1 MNLSY
6 HPRSAGL
13 ALCAVLLS
21 YATAVFGATGTWQST
36 NTVYGSSA
44 WTNSYNW
51 SASPYPSA
59 VQTATFSASGN
70 GRTVIDLDG
79 LSSISNITFSG
90 TGAAGYTLG
99 AGGPD
104 AQTLT
109 LSANGILQL
118 ASSVA
123 NPQRVDAKIQLGP
136 DAAAGSYSVRNDS
149 STYPLTLAGGAFHPG
164 AGASKALTFLGNGT
178 TVVSGNILSN
188 GVNTLTVTNAGP
200 GHLSLAGASAFSTFV
215 GANGLTTLAGAN
227 LIRYAYLHNNA
238 PLYVSGSNSIGTLYI
253 YGTGATV
260 INITGGFL
268 SFNGGGGLMIRAEQN
283 TVINGPGKLV
293 VAVGTSSNLTG
304 DNYCAPGKTVTVN
317 ADLTGFQGLELWSGS
332 GTWVLNGRNDFTGN
346 LSMGPATVVCSK
358 IGMKG
363 STDSNL
369 GAGTTVT
376 LPSSTAKFVYVGAG
390 ETTDRTFAFTSTGA
404 TLDQSGTGHLVFTG
418 IPTISAGD
426 KTLVLQGSTEG
437 TAEFASA
444 IPNSSTLSLLKNGTG
459 TWILSANNTLA
470 GTTTVSGGTLALRG
484 NTVGKLGSSTA
495 YVINAG
501 GTLILDNTTLS
512 NSTDR
517 LRNASPV
524 TLNGG
529 TLAFA
534 NDGGDADFSEA
545 AGELSV
551 STGASTVSA
560 SRAAAD
566 RTSALTFASLT
577 HSDGATVNFA
587 GPGLGDPDNR
597 NRILIASQADGPLPG
612 WVTVNG
618 LPAAYT
624 SSRGVYAAD
633 GSSFT
638 SISAR
643 GPSTLPDTPAA
654 PAVIATD
661 GTSGPI
667 DLASPLTRV
676 SYLFQNTAIPA
687 TLDTAD
693 KAFQTDAIVI
703 PDGKAPVTV
712 GQAPNDGTLAPV
724 TPGGTLT
731 LSSSG
736 GALTVNAALVDNTS
750 ASSLY
755 KLGSGTATLAST
767 GTLSGTVSVSGGTLT
782 LGHADALAFATLAS
796 GVSFGDSI
804 GAFNIGALS
813 GSFAQP
819 LEDAAAAAVSLS
831 VSGGAY
837 SGILSG
843 SGTLVKT
850 GPGTLALSSAN
861 THTGGTAVEAGT
873 LSLQNA
879 AAAGTGPVTDN
890 ATLSLDVVG
899 TDVTYPF
906 PSLSGSG
913 TVLAPIGSGSNINRF
928 PGDFS
933 AFAGTWFVGTNA
945 GGRILF
951 NGQDGSAATLVV
963 ATNSQLIAYPGTGDN
978 VHRAH
983 VILYG
988 GDPSDT
994 YGNLRIDNGVEWAGP
1009 VTLRGPMTDEQDG
1022 TLGNGSGTAVVSGVI
1037 GDDNLGIGLS
1047 KSHSGTVILTA
1058 DNSFSGP
1065 VWVKNGTLGVPRIGT
1080 AASGNSPLGDQPD
1093 ADTAALALGRL
1104 TSTGTLNYLGNGETT
1119 DREIRL
1125 AGTTGGAGLYHN
1137 GTNTLT
1143 FAGNISPV
1151 AAGNKRLTLAGDA
1164 TTGPGVLTGVFSDFD
1179 ASSSNTLYKNGWSTW
1194 RLETA
1199 NTFKGSVEVRNGNL
1213 VVAHDQALGLG
1224 PKNVSANNNA
1234 VESGSRNLPH
1244 VVLDGSAG
1252 PLTLPAD
1259 ITFRTSSQVEGAI
1272 INAAGDNTILGN
1284 INLTSGDGDTIVNSA
1299 AGRLTL
1305 AGRVYP
1311 PTDTSRRLRFW
1322 GDGDGEVSGV
1332 ISNGATAALPVWKE
1346 QGTGTWTLTG
1356 PNTHTGLTSSDAGT
1370 LVIGGPD
1377 GRVGGPSGATL
1388 AGTLAVSNAPDANLS
1403 DRLPDAAAV
1412 TLANGGTFRFLH
1424 TGGDADYA
1432 EAAGTLT
1439 VSGTNASSVSA
1450 SLAKDGRTSTLTF
1463 AALARTAP
1471 ATLDFS
1477 GDDLGLDDRNRV
1489 IITAQPDGLIGLWAT
1504 YNGSALAAY
1513 SAASGVVA
1521 ADSDLVAEL
1530 PAKGPADIPDAASKV
1545 ARITIEGTN
1554 GPLTLAAATT
1564 GSLKGLL
1571 QDSAWD
1577 STVAL
1582 PGKALL
1588 ADDVRIASGKAAL
1601 TIGEARDEGT
1611 LAPLTAGGT
1620 LALIND
1626 SASALTVNAT
1636 LTNNATASSLT
1647 TLGAVT
1653 LAGAPRHS
1661 GPTLIS
1667 AGDLTVNVATSG
1679 TNALVGAVSGAGNLV
1694 KAGAGALALNAAN
1707 SSFSGTLTVSGGTLQ
1722 PKNNASLG
1730 ATAGRTVIEA
1740 GATLDLGTT
1749 AYAAQGVNFGRE
1761 VFVVSGAGVGG
1772 RGALVNSSNL
1782 SQYNALHDVI
1792 LADDATFGGEQSGGR
1807 FDIRSTGTFDMGGHT
1822 LTKVGL
1828 NLFSITSIS
1837 VANPGNVD
1845 LREGSFRLETSAKLN
1860 GDAANTLTLRTG
1872 ARFESYNLATPVPWS
1887 LDMEN
1892 NATFAAVQG
1901 NTAALNIWSGPA
1913 TLGGTALFDSGGY
1926 SATLAGEI
1934 SGPGRLLKS
1943 GNGTLYLTGQN
1954 NTYGGGTTLSNGT
1967 LRIYNP
1973 GGLPNFA
1980 TPGAFTASP
1989 ATVVTNALVLYS
2001 GDGTTGWTGAQLEA
2015 LLATAP
2021 FNSTRSTF
2029 GLDTTAADIDHA
2041 LTLSGAMAF
2050 AQYGSGTLVQRGPV
2064 NITGTLNLFNSGVL
2078 DFGPDVS
2085 ATVTGNTY
2093 VNDTSTL
2100 FLTNNNTYAAN
2111 AFVVEESGR
2120 LYLGSGST
2128 LTLPA
2133 SQDFHVRGTQNA
2145 KAFIDGTLTAARD
2158 LCIARNASGDRATL
2172 VVSGTVTA
2180 AHLFAGHNG
2189 TGRAG
2194 AVIQN
2199 GGVMHIGTNTIS
2211 APVFAVGNQGS
2222 YGYLQLNGGETRTGQ
2237 FSLGDNSASGDYR
2250 NTAAVADFNGG
2261 ALTLTKS
2268 GGWLIH
2274 GWNGGY
2280 GALNI
2285 RSGTVKG
2292 PAGSNDTTLN
2302 YAADRG
2308 AYGIINLLGPDGLLD
2323 ATGYGNDRGVDLAR
2337 SGGNQAGY
2345 LNLNGGTLLANTVR
2359 AGSTATPTFLN
2370 FNGGTLLARPTT
2382 TKAATFLQGITY
2394 ATVYAGGA
2402 VIDSSNANITVA
2414 QNLQAPGDYG
2424 MASIP
2429 LASGGAGYI
2438 GAPFVVIT
2446 GGSGTGATA
2455 VASVD
2460 LALGQVT
2467 ALTVTS
2473 PGFGYQPGDT
2483 LVAAL
2488 RGGGFTS
2495 PALVALP
2502 VLTPNALAGGLTKLG
2517 SGTLTLAGTNTYGGA
2532 TDVGAGT
2539 LKLASPLALPTHS
2552 DVTLAAGAT
2561 LDLNGITVTNTVSG
2575 QGTVSNG
2582 TLVTVISPAGE
2593 NALGTETLTLTSA
2606 TLQGT
2611 YLADVTADGA
2621 SDYLTLNGNVNLAGL
2636 TLHLVDIDAL
2646 HRDRTYTIAKI
2657 NGTWSGTLATDNLPD
2672 PRWHTNVLSDGTVR
2686 LLFVEGTIIFLR

>member
-1 MNLSY
+1 MNFSN
-6 HPRSAGL
+6 RSRSTGL
-13 ALCAVLLS
+13 ALCAVFTS
-21 YATAVFGATGTWQST
+21 YATAVSGASGTWQST

-59 VQTATFSASGN
+59 AQTATFSGSGN

-90 TGAAGYTLG
+90 TGAAAYTLG

-164 AGASKALTFLGNGT
+164 SGASKALTFLGNGT

-200 GHLSLAGASAFSTFV
+200 GHLALAGASDFTTYVAASGATTFS
-215 GANGLTTLAGAN
+215 GAN
-227 LIRYAYLHNNA
+227 LIRYAYLNNDA
-238 PLYVSGSNSIGTLYI
+238 PLFISGSNSIGTLYI
-253 YGTGATV
+253 YGTGATA
-260 INITGGFL
+260 INILEGFL
-268 SFNGGGGLMIRAEQN
+268 SFTGGGGLMIRAEQN
-283 TVINGPGKLV
+283 AVINGPGKLV

-317 ADLTGFQGLELWSGS
+317 ADITGFQGLELWSGS
-332 GTWVLNGRNDFTGN
+332 GTWILNGRNDFQGN
-346 LSMGPATVVCSK
+346 LSMGPATVVCAK

-363 STDSNL
+363 ATDSNL
-369 GAGTTVT
+369 GSGTTVT
-376 LPSSTAKFVYVGAG
+376 LASSTTKLVYIGTG
-390 ETTDRTFAFTSTGA
+390 ETTDRIFAFSGSGV

-418 IPTISAGD
+418 IPTISSGN
-426 KTLVLQGSTEG
+426 KTLVLQGSTAG

-470 GTTTVSGGTLALRG
+470 GTTTVNGGTLALRG

-501 GTLILDNTTLS
+501 GTLLLDNTTLS

-529 TLAFA
+529 TLTFA

-551 STGASTVSA
+551 SAGASTVTA
-560 SRAAAD
+560 SRAAAA
-566 RTSALTFASLT
+566 RTSAFTFASLS
-577 HSDGATVNFA
+577 HADGATVNFA

-597 NRILIASQADGPLPG
+597 NRILITSQADGPLPG

-633 GSSFT
+633 GASYT
-638 SISAR
+638 AIPAR

-654 PAVIATD
+654 PAIISTD
-661 GTSGPI
+661 GTDGPI
-667 DLASPLTRV
+667 DLAAPLTRV
-676 SYLFQNTAIPA
+676 SYLYQDTATPA

-693 KAFQTDAIVI
+693 KALQTDAIII
-703 PDGKAPVTV
+703 PAGKAPVTV
-712 GQAPNDGTLAPV
+712 GQAPSDGTLAPV
-724 TPGGTLT
+724 TAGGTLT

-755 KLGSGTATLAST
+755 KIGTGTATLASA

-796 GVSFGDSI
+796 GVSFGNAI

-813 GSFAQP
+813 GTFDQP
-819 LEDAAAAAVSLS
+819 LEDAASAAVSLS
-831 VSGGAY
+831 VSDGAF
-837 SGILSG
+837 SGTLSG
-843 SGTLVKT
+843 SGALVKV

-861 THTGGTAVEAGT
+861 THAGGTAVEAGT
-873 LSLQNA
+873 LSLQNS

-890 ATLSLDVVG
+890 ATLSLAVVG
-899 TDVTYPF
+899 SDVTYPF

-913 TVLAPIGSGSNINRF
+913 TVLAPVGSGSNINRF

-933 AFAGTWFVGTNA
+933 AFTGTWFVGTNA

-951 NGQDGSAATLVV
+951 NGPDASAATLIV

-978 VHRAH
+978 IHRAH

-1037 GDDNLGIGLS
+1037 GDDGLGIGLS
-1047 KSHSGTVILTA
+1047 KSHSGAMILTA
-1058 DNSFSGP
+1058 SNTFSGP
-1065 VWVKNGTLGVPRIGT
+1065 VWVKNGTLGVPRIG
-1080 AASGNSPLGDQPD
+1080 AAAAGYAPLGNQPD

-1143 FAGNISPV
+1143 FTGNITSV
-1151 AAGNKRLTLAGDA
+1151 TAGNKRLTLAGDA
-1164 TTGPGVLTGVFSDFD
+1164 TTGTGVLAGVFSDY
-1179 ASSSNTLYKNGWSTW
+1179 ASSTNNLYKNGWGTW
-1194 RLETA
+1194 RLEAA
-1199 NTFKGSVEVRNGNL
+1199 NTFKGAVEIRNGNL
-1213 VVAHDQALGLG
+1213 VVAHSQALGIG

-1234 VESGSRNLPH
+1234 TEAGSRNLPH
-1244 VVLDGSAG
+1244 IVLDGSAAD
-1252 PLTLPAD
+1252 LTIPAD

-1311 PTDTSRRLRFW
+1311 PTDTNRRLRFW
-1322 GDGDGEVSGV
+1322 GDGDGEVSGI

-1370 LVIGGPD
+1370 LVIGGSD
-1377 GRVGGPSGATL
+1377 GRVGGPAGATL
-1388 AGTLAVSNAPDANLS
+1388 SGTLAVSNAPDANLS

-1412 TLANGGTFRFLH
+1412 TLSNGGTFRFLH
-1424 TGGDADYA
+1424 AGGDADYA

-1439 VSGTNASSVSA
+1439 VAGTNACFVTA
-1450 SLAKDGRTSTLTF
+1450 SCADVGRTSALTF
-1463 AALARTAP
+1463 ASLARTAP

-1477 GDDLGLDDRNRV
+1477 GDGLGLDDRNRV

-1504 YNGSALAAY
+1504 YNGAALAAY

-1521 ADSDLVAEL
+1521 AGSDLVADL
-1530 PAKGPADIPDAASKV
+1530 PAKGPADIPDDASKV
-1545 ARITIEGTN
+1545 ARIATEGTN
-1554 GPLTLAAATT
+1554 GPITLAAATV
-1564 GSLKGLL
+1564 SLKGLL

-1601 TIGEARDEGT
+1601 TLGASRDEGT
-1611 LAPLTAGGT
+1611 LAPLTSGGT
-1620 LALIND
+1620 LSLIND
-1626 SASALTVNAT
+1626 SASTLTVNAT
-1636 LTNNATASSLT
+1636 LTNNAAASSLT

-1653 LAGAPRHS
+1653 LSGAPRHT

-1667 AGDLTVNVATSG
+1667 AGDLTVDVAATT
-1679 TNALVGAVSGAGNLV
+1679 TNALAGAVSGPGNLV
-1694 KAGAGALALNAAN
+1694 KTGAGALALNTAN

-1730 ATAGRTVIEA
+1730 ATAGGTVIEA

-1749 AYAAQGVNFGRE
+1749 AYAAQGVNFNRE
-1761 VFVVSGAGVGG
+1761 RFIVSGAGVGG
-1772 RGALVNSSNL
+1772 RGAIVNSSNL
-1782 SQYNALHDVI
+1782 SQYNALHDVV
-1792 LADDATFGGEQSGGR
+1792 LADDATFGGEQAGGR

-1822 LTKVGL
+1822 LTKVGA
-1828 NLFSITSIS
+1828 NLFSITSID

-1860 GDAANTLTLRTG
+1860 GDAANTLTLRSG

-1926 SATLAGEI
+1926 SATLAGDL

-1943 GNGTLYLTGQN
+1943 GNGTLYLTGKN
-1954 NTYGGGTTLSNGT
+1954 NTYSGGTTLSNGT

-1989 ATVVTNALVLYS
+1989 ATVVTNALILYS
-2001 GDGTTGWTGAQLEA
+2001 GDGTTGWTGAQLDA

-2133 SQDFHVRGTQNA
+2133 SQDFHVRGSQNA

-2199 GGVMHIGTNTIS
+2199 GGVMHIGTNTTS
-2211 APVFAVGNQGS
+2211 APVFAIGNQGS

-2237 FSLGDNSASGDYR
+2237 FSLSDNSTSGDYR

-2268 GGWLIH
+2268 GGWIIH

-2280 GALNI
+2280 GAFNI
-2285 RSGTVKG
+2285 RGGTVSA
-2292 PAGSNDTTLN
+2292 PAGANDTTLN

-2308 AYGIINLLGPDGLLD
+2308 AYGLINLLGPDGLLD

-2337 SGGNQAGY
+2337 SAGNQAGF

-2359 AGSTATPTFLN
+2359 AGSTATPTFIN
-2370 FNGGTLLARPTT
+2370 FGGGTLLARPTT

-2394 ATVYAGGA
+2394 ATVYPGGA
-2402 VIDSSNANITVA
+2402 VIDSSNATLTVA
-2414 QNLQAPGDYG
+2414 QNLQAPEGYG
-2424 MASIP
+2424 LAAIP

-2455 VASVD
+2455 VADVD

-2495 PALVALP
+2495 PALVSLP
-2502 VLTPNALAGGLTKLG
+2502 VLAPNSLTGGLTKLG
-2517 SGTLTLAGTNTYGGA
+2517 SGTLTLGGANTYGGA
-2532 TDVGAGT
+2532 TVVREGT
-2539 LKLASPLALPTHS
+2539 LKLASPLALPAHT
-2552 DVTLAAGAT
+2552 DVTLAAGTT
-2561 LDLNGITVTNTVSG
+2561 LDLNGSTVTNTVSG

-2593 NALGTETLTLTSA
+2593 NALGTETLTLSSA

-2611 YLADVTADGA
+2611 YLADVTAGGA
-2621 SDYLTLNGNVNLAGL
+2621 SDHLTLNGNVNLAGL
-2636 TLHLVDIDAL
+2636 TLHLVAPEAL
-2646 HRDRTYTIAKI
+2646 NRNTTYTIAKL